1 MMTSAPGTPYDE
13 MDRQSIALLLED
25 AQSLIQSLQT
35 PGYNNGAGGS
45 QPAGL
50 STMSS
55 SNSLASQG
63 SSRPGSPAP
72 ALQPQRLRLG
82 SYNSEQGNAPSSS
95 PASVGRVSPSSF
107 APRSSFHGLL
117 EEADN
122 AVIERDAAKAG
133 HVTTDK
139 TVFQGWVECRG
150 RSHRFYAW
158 KKRFMVWNS
167 QLRKL
172 SFYTSESQHKELTS
186 YTVSDCNIHFRPEA
200 TKFWQREL
208 RIDLAV
214 TDDSRSPLSLNCYT
228 KEAQTS
234 WLRLFK
240 RKGDQLD
247 VTIDEDTRDKAIT
260 KFVEEN
266 KTNKTKYVTR
276 TEAKKQ
282 VQTFSKLSVTTTEEM
297 VRRSER
303 PEWAKFLT
311 KSKAHLSP
319 LTVKETMKLFTAADA
334 GLAHMV
340 DSRKQHELNTFVSS
354 CERDFMLERSLLNAD
369 VYPFLRE
376 VGKSLG
382 VTVNLPIDLSFA
394 PSHFKNTHAI
404 EGVRNAEIKKCRQTS
419 VGLSYVQLFGDRYGP
434 NVLPTVIPHSA
445 FDKIMCVMEDAGHLD
460 EVVLFTKWYH
470 LDENAVP
477 AIYKLQPINSL
488 IPDYMSSNKEKQQQ
502 AELEWQETV
511 EKLEQSLSIASE
523 GHMEENWRETYQ
535 TSELHSEFKQGL
547 LQLPT
552 TEAKGKCLVFV
563 REFQNLD
570 FNEII
575 SLNYTDVREE
585 TTRDPETGTL
595 VHLNF
600 SSDAIRKKRL
610 DNLKGRLSAAGVKVV
625 KSTLGGPMD
634 ILKQNE
640 NNYLQQF
647 LDTYCSEMISSMEKA
662 AQTKE
667 RDPTPLEADV
677 AAHISI
683 AAEHQNYFFKAE
695 NAVNAAERVF
705 EYLDDKKDT
714 SPFYLHGVCGS
725 GKSLLMSYV
734 LGEIAKLK
742 TEDSV
747 VMVRFVGA
755 GHSTS
760 TGIELLSSLCEQIIS
775 IIGNMDP
782 NFEPRELPHTFEDMA
797 HTFPKILRLFSE
809 RKTNAILLIDGL
821 DCLGM
826 ADVSDTRLLFS
837 WLPTILPKYVKIIF
851 SGDSEAKSHDA
862 LSSLAGGNEAK
873 IDKWGIADV
882 NKFIQ
887 EKLGFRGRTIT
898 PEQTSYV
905 DKSIGGFATPL
916 TAQLIMHEAAS
927 WPSYLTEKTLLKIP
941 IRNSSA
947 WLIDK
952 MLDKCEKKFGEIVVR
967 IIFGYLYCA
976 MEGGLTTNELL
987 DVLSLDDR
995 LLNMLAKLLP
1005 PGCLKLQRRF
1015 PPVVWARICQDCV
1028 DILETRVTVDGTI
1041 VWAFAHSA
1049 INEAAGKRCQK
1060 IQKNLHANLANYFGG
1075 ADSAGRYCDP
1085 QTLVDE
1091 IDGKPNLRKIMEY
1104 PYHLVKG
1111 EEWERLGLFLSNLNV
1126 LDVLGNRGS
1135 RRSSLRPGTGRSM
1148 LLELWSVWQKKVK
1161 GDICGVYLRSLE
1173 DWQKESSPSVRDSNR
1188 RMKAVAVFVKD
1199 YGKENGDMKCIRN
1212 AAVLLRRL
1220 LEREESEFGED
1231 HPAVI
1236 STTRMLE
1243 GCDSLTGDGGGMVG
1257 RTKRAPS
1264 GGFRRGSVGLG
1275 FKEGVVGGGGGV
1287 GVTTPMKFKNPG
1299 GAENNLHNMTPK
1311 ALEKQI
1317 FDESPM
1323 PISPIVKAPG
1333 SPEEARI
1340 VGGVGAGGGGG
1351 DLVDVGL
1358 DVTNSSWVA
1367 SKLDHYNDIV
1377 KMESELTHDQVISQK
1392 EGQGTGEEV

>member
-1 MMTSAPGTPYDE
+1 MPAATPGTINNDE
-13 MDRQSIALLLED
+13 RDRQSIALLLDD
-25 AQSLIQSLQT
+25 AQSLIASLQT
-35 PGYNNGAGGS
+35 PGYNPS

-55 SNSLASQG
+55 SNSLASHGSQG
-63 SSRPGSPAP
+63 PPSRQGSPAP

-82 SYNSEQGNAPSSS
+82 SYNSEQGNATS
-95 PASVGRVSPSSF
+95 PASTVGRASPTSF
-107 APRSSFHGLL
+107 APRSSLHGLL

-150 RSHRFYAW
+150 RSKRFYAW

-172 SFYTSESQHKELTS
+172 TFYTSHSLNKELMS
-186 YTVSDCNIHFRPEA
+186 FIVSDCNIHFRPEA
-200 TKFWQREL
+200 KKFWQREL

-214 TDDSRSPLSLNCYT
+214 TDESRSPLSLNCFT

-247 VTIDEDTRDKAIT
+247 VTIDEDTREKAIT
-260 KFVEEN
+260 KFVEDN
-266 KTNKTKYVTR
+266 KEVKTKHVTR

-282 VQTFSKLSVTTTEEM
+282 VQTISDAVPPTEEM
-297 VRRSER
+297 IRRSER
-303 PEWAKFLT
+303 PEWAKFLN

-354 CERDFMLERSLLNAD
+354 CDRDFMLERALLNAD

-419 VGLSYVQLFGDRYGP
+419 VGISYVQLFGDRYGP

-477 AIYKLQPINSL
+477 ALYKLQPINSL
-488 IPDYMSSNKEKQQQ
+488 ISDYLSSNKEKQQL

-511 EKLEQSLSIASE
+511 EKLEQSLSFASE

-547 LQLPT
+547 LQLEKE
-552 TEAKGKCLVFV
+552 EANAKCLAFV
-563 REFQNLD
+563 REFSDLD
-570 FNEII
+570 FNQIV

-585 TTRDPETGTL
+585 TTRDPANPGEQ

-600 SSDAIRKKRL
+600 SSDAVRKQRL
-610 DNLKGRLSAAGVKVV
+610 DNLKGRLSGMGVKVV
-625 KSTLGGPMD
+625 KSALGGPMD

-640 NNYLQQF
+640 NNYLQGF

-662 AQTKE
+662 AQTKD

-683 AAEHQNYFFKAE
+683 ATENQNYFF
-695 NAVNAAERVF
+695 NAQNAINAAEKVF
-705 EYLDDKKDT
+705 EYLDDKRNT

-725 GKSLLMSYV
+725 GKSIIMSHI
-734 LGEIAKLK
+734 LGEIVKLK
-742 TEDSV
+742 TENSV
-747 VMVRFVGA
+747 AMVRFVGA

-837 WLPTILPKYVKIIF
+837 WLPTILPKCVKIIF

-862 LSSLAGGNEAK
+862 LASLAGGNEVK
-873 IDKWGIADV
+873 VNKWEIADV
-882 NKFIQ
+882 NRFV
-887 EKLGFRGRTIT
+887 EDKLALRGRTIT
-898 PEQTSYV
+898 PEQTKYV
-905 DKSIGGFATPL
+905 DKSIGDFATPL
-916 TAQLIMHEAAS
+916 TAQLIMHEVAS
-927 WPSYLTEKTLLKIP
+927 WPSYLGNAELLRIP
-941 IRNSSA
+941 LRNSSA

-995 LLNMLAKLLP
+995 LLNMLARLLP

-1015 PPVVWARICQDCV
+1015 PPVIWARIRQDCA
-1028 DILETRVTVDGTI
+1028 DILQTKSSADGTI
-1041 VWAFAHSA
+1041 VWAFSHSA
-1049 INEAAGKRCQK
+1049 IKEAAGKRCQK
-1060 IQKNLHANLANYFGG
+1060 IQKNLHANLADYFGG
-1075 ADSAGRYCDP
+1075 SNREDRYCDP
-1085 QTLVDE
+1085 QNLVDE

-1104 PYHLVKG
+1104 PYHLVKC
-1111 EEWERLGLFLSNLNV
+1111 EEWERLCQFLSNLNV

-1148 LLELWSVWQKKVK
+1148 LLELWSVWQKNTKA
-1161 GDICGVYLRSLE
+1161 GDICAVYLKSLQ
-1173 DWQKESSPSVRDSNR
+1173 DWQDESSPSVRDNNR
-1188 RMKAVAVFVKD
+1188 RMKSVAVFVKD
-1199 YGKENGDMKCIRN
+1199 YGKENSDAKCVKN
-1212 AAVLLRRL
+1212 AADLLRQL
-1220 LEREESEFGED
+1220 LEREKSEFGDD

-1236 STTRMLE
+1236 STMRMIE
-1243 GCDSLTGDGGGMVG
+1243 GCDLLTGDGGG
-1257 RTKRAPS
+1257 RKRAPS
-1264 GGFRRGSVGLG
+1264 GGFRRGSVGLN
-1275 FKEGVVGGGGGV
+1275 FKENKGEE
-1287 GVTTPMKFKNPG
+1287 VTTPMKFKNPG
-1299 GAENNLHNMTPK
+1299 GAESSLHNLTPK
-1311 ALEKQI
+1311 ALEKKI
-1317 FDESPM
+1317 EESPI
-1323 PISPIVKAPG
+1323 PISPIVKPPG
-1333 SPEEARI
+1333 AEDCD
-1340 VGGVGAGGGGG
+1340 GG
-1351 DLVDVGL
+1351 DISESQMGQI

-1367 SKLDHYNDIV
+1367 SKLDHYKEIV
-1377 KMESELTHDQVISQK
+1377 HMESELTHDQVISQK
-1392 EGQGTGEEV
+1392 EGQGTGEEF